1 MNGLPQWLGNVAA
14 VNVVGRSRSDLLP
27 FQLVLFASTSAIGGI
42 IPLLGELRDE
52 KGFSEMAIG
61 VVVAAG
67 FLGSFVAQVSLSRFA
82 DLGYG
87 RQMVTIGIG
96 FMAIALFAM
105 AVTDGLVLWVA
116 LRGAVGFAQGLIA
129 PGVKRAAAVHDPDRV
144 GENLGRLVV
153 GDMSGFLLGPIGA
166 AIVAQWFGFN
176 APFVALGL
184 LMLAF
189 LPFAARLPEDRG
201 AVDETGRKNSFD
213 LLRLPRLQGALLLV
227 VGYFC
232 LIGAWEAVM
241 PVAFADRGAT
251 PLITGLSFGLFGL
264 PMIILSPLAG
274 KTSDRVGPPLVA
286 QAALIVIAFG
296 TMTYGFIG
304 PLVGLIAMQGVL
316 GIADAFGFT
325 AVQVAVSRAVPAD
338 RQAAALGLMGGTQVL
353 AAGLFAF
360 PAAALYQ
367 QTSEKVTWVFVGW
380 LMLAL
385 IGMSVLRLRGTQP
398 VSPVR

>member
-1 MNGLPQWLGNVAA
+1 MTPVTST
-14 VNVVGRSRSDLLP
+14 GRFRTDLLP
-27 FQLVLFASTSAIGGI
+27 FQLVLFASTAAIGGI

-61 VVVAAG
+61 IVVAAG
-67 FLGSFVAQVSLSRFA
+67 FLGSFVAQVGLSRFA

-87 RQMVTIGIG
+87 RQMVTSGIAL
-96 FMAIALFAM
+96 MAMALFAM
-105 AVTDGLVLWVA
+105 SVADGFALWVL
-116 LRGAVGFAQGLIA
+116 LRGGVGFAQGLIA
-129 PGVKRAAAVHDPDRV
+129 PGVKRAAAVHDPDNV

-166 AIVAQWFGFN
+166 ALIAQALGFS
-176 APFVALGL
+176 APFIFLGIVTIT
-184 LMLAF
+184 F
-189 LPFAARLPEDRG
+189 LPFAARLPQDRG
-201 AVDETGRKNSFD
+201 ELDTTGRKNSFD
-213 LLRLPRLQGALLLV
+213 LLRLRRLQGALLLV
-227 VGYFC
+227 IGYFC

-241 PVAFADRGAT
+241 PVVFADRGGT
-251 PLITGLSFGLFGL
+251 PLLTGTAFALFGL

-274 KTSDRVGPPLVA
+274 KTADRIGPPLVA
-286 QAALIVIAFG
+286 QAALVIIAFG

-304 PLVGLIAMQGVL
+304 PLYGLVAVQGTL

-338 RQAAALGLMGGTQVL
+338 RQAAALGLMGGVQVL

-367 QTSEKVTWVFVGW
+367 QTNEKVTWVVVGT
-380 LMLAL
+380 LMLVLIAL
-385 IGMSVLRLRGTQP
+385 SMFRLRGTHP
-398 VSPVR
+398 ATVPATATR